1 MQIAYVH
8 ALLAVI
14 QTGAF
19 AAAAPLVHL
28 ATGSAVSKQVKKLE
42 QHYGTSLLVKQ
53 DGFVVPT
60 PAGEQILRHMKAIV
74 DADTAA
80 MATLAILAGQPVN
93 RSTVH
98 APQGR
103 SRPSP

>member
-1 MQIAYVH
+1 MQIAYIRS
-8 ALLAVI
+8 LLAVI

-42 QHYGTSLLVKQ
+42 QHYGTSLLIKR
-53 DGFVVPT
+53 DGHVVPT
-60 PAGEQILRHMKAIV
+60 LAGKQILQHMEAIA

-80 MATLAILAGQPVN
+80 MATLARLAGQSVN
-93 RSTVH
+93 RSTVGAH
-98 APQGR
+98 RAR
-103 SRPSP
+103 SQPSP